1 MAGVEGYVFGAEL
14 YGLAIASAAGLLLLP
29 LLAGAILLAE
39 HLSKRKPMAGDS
51 YGWEWPLPEA
61 EEPMPA
67 EAAKIR
73 RAA

>member
-1 MAGVEGYVFGAEL
+1 MTGVEGILFGTGTFPSAV
-14 YGLAIASAAGLLLLP
+14 ASAAGLLLLP

-39 HLSKRKPMAGDS
+39 YLSRRRPMAGDS

>member
-14 YGLAIASAAGLLLLP
+14 FGLAVASAAGLLLLP
-29 LLAGAILLAE
+29 LLAGVILLAE
-39 HLSKRKPMAGDS
+39 NIRRRPMAGDS